1 MKNIF
6 NRSSMRTLGPTLI
19 RQNSDEVSIADVI
32 GGFKNYHADSYE
44 KFLTDIDALKNHKS
58 LEIKNFSN
66 NSLNLRRDYNSY
78 CDNPNNH
85 QSFDIKAFYRL
96 FAMVSQKPFMTTRSG
111 GKWDIGELLAASETS
126 QFESSATAATQ
137 NLTDAQIEEFYTSE
151 PVKRMR
157 VVGQVLRAIGRTRTP
172 SPVDAAATAA
182 AAPAAATVAAPATV
196 MEGNSDENSVAS
208 EAKSVYSE
216 SSLSSAHSAL
226 KGLQTPSAFRSLD
239 IAAVNRGPASNKS
252 GSVPDSS
259 DDDSFHSGCSE
270 VSWSSHVSFPEID
283 FTPSLIKNRAASPES
298 SQASVLSAAF
308 TVDWKENFDTAQF
321 ESASVASSGS
331 DVEFPYQGIASPS
344 NDSLS
349 QAFSLDFKQGYP
361 HGSQSSSVSEARE
374 IINKDIIYPSPAPG
388 RGSKIIAGNVQP
400 DAGIKASGSGEKYSI
415 SGSQALNSQKKLII
429 EDFNILQNKIK
440 EKEKNEKAELVSR
453 NNLNWL
459 KNELRAR
466 INEVKKLVD
475 LDEHATESDRA
486 VRGLHLNMLRASA
499 GLAGEHFRRINDT
512 NYTPTENKFLGDK
525 NKKIFLNV
533 NHLFKESMALKSY
546 EINTNDIGVSMG
558 LALAREENSKERDFL
573 ESIGK
578 LEEDENKVKEIVVQE
593 REKLIE
599 KMNNF
604 HRKITTF
611 ELDVKNQISSDP
623 AGPFILIAINNHEYA
638 KTMLKEKVLE
648 IIDEKIKF
656 QKLAP
661 LKIMQLKQEEFYLN
675 KMEESIFELQEQNSA
690 LRNKLA
696 ESEIEYGKLEG
707 DLNRLYG

>member
-1 MKNIF
+1 M
-6 NRSSMRTLGPTLI
+6 
-19 RQNSDEVSIADVI
+19 
-32 GGFKNYHADSYE
+32 
-44 KFLTDIDALKNHKS
+44 
-58 LEIKNFSN
+58 
-66 NSLNLRRDYNSY
+66 
-78 CDNPNNH
+78 
-85 QSFDIKAFYRL
+85 
-96 FAMVSQKPFMTTRSG
+96 
-111 GKWDIGELLAASETS
+111 
-126 QFESSATAATQ
+126 
-137 NLTDAQIEEFYTSE
+137 
-151 PVKRMR
+151 
-157 VVGQVLRAIGRTRTP
+157 
-172 SPVDAAATAA
+172 
-182 AAPAAATVAAPATV
+182 
-196 MEGNSDENSVAS
+196 
-208 EAKSVYSE
+208 
-216 SSLSSAHSAL
+216 
-226 KGLQTPSAFRSLD
+226 
-239 IAAVNRGPASNKS
+239 
-252 GSVPDSS
+252 
-259 DDDSFHSGCSE
+259 
-270 VSWSSHVSFPEID
+270 
-283 FTPSLIKNRAASPES
+283 
-298 SQASVLSAAF
+298 
-308 TVDWKENFDTAQF
+308 
-321 ESASVASSGS
+321 
-331 DVEFPYQGIASPS
+331 
-344 NDSLS
+344 
-349 QAFSLDFKQGYP
+349 
-361 HGSQSSSVSEARE
+361 
-374 IINKDIIYPSPAPG
+374 
-388 RGSKIIAGNVQP
+388 
-400 DAGIKASGSGEKYSI
+400 
-415 SGSQALNSQKKLII
+415 
-429 EDFNILQNKIK
+429 
-440 EKEKNEKAELVSR
+440 
-453 NNLNWL
+453 
-459 KNELRAR
+459 
-466 INEVKKLVD
+466 D

-623 AGPFILIAINNHEYA
+623 AVPFILIAINNHEYA